1 MKQHQAWT
9 CSFSRSGGA
18 ALCAEYAAAV
28 RDRCKVF
35 EGRVSVDSVLSTAG
49 PKKRANNTVGLLAKV
64 VIPGQTWR
72 PRQDSNLRSRLRRPG
87 LPIHCSVPD
96 ALPGHLAGLQ
106 RLQGPPCPVVD
117 STIDSTSH

>member
-72 PRQDSNLRSRLRRPG
+72 PRQDSNLRSRLRRAVLYPLSYG
-87 LPIHCSVPD
+87 GMPRASLPV
-96 ALPGHLAGLQ
+96 LATHAQARRWSAQ
-106 RLQGPPCPVVD
+106 RW
-117 STIDSTSH
+117 